1 MSLIMIKITLWVEYN
16 KFEFEN
22 ILANEIGYF
31 AQQVI
36 ETFAAQ
42 WETDRIQINPAQM
55 REFFTPRCNI
65 GNYILI
71 FWSLLFLYMFYYNI
85 QTFHWSVLEVGV
97 DVTEYSCLALSDIID
112 TGLNCI
118 FLNCVNFCWDWSC
131 LEDYSNIWAS
141 MTQRQPKWISTSLW
155 SVCILWGRWPKK

>member
-1 MSLIMIKITLWVEYN
+1 MIKITLWVEYN

-71 FWSLLFLYMFYYNI
+71 FFLVTLISPYVLFKPFI
-85 QTFHWSVLEVGV
+85 GRFWKS
-97 DVTEYSCLALSDIID
+97 
-112 TGLNCI
+112 
-118 FLNCVNFCWDWSC
+118 
-131 LEDYSNIWAS
+131 AS
-141 MTQRQPKWISTSLW
+141 T
-155 SVCILWGRWPKK
+155 